1 MDQLFV
7 STVHNFMPS
16 FLEIWIVSFSLV
28 SMTTRRSAM
37 VKQSRSEPWTMSST
51 RGCASLISR
60 ERNGRGPLPHTV
72 RRGERK
78 KMLFYSSGPGLTG
91 AVDPKKFPPMTES
104 HDVYSWLWST

>member
-37 VKQSRSEPWTMSST
+37 VKQSRSEPWMMSST

-60 ERNGRGPLPHTV
+60 ERNGRGPLPRTV

-78 KMLFYSSGPGLTG
+78 KCFSIPYGQVLR
-91 AVDPKKFPPMTES
+91 VR
-104 HDVYSWLWST
+104 STLRNFRL